1 MEQLTPGEW
10 ASEQLKR
17 APAFA
22 IATAIVVGL
31 LVLSSFIEYTS
42 ARPKTDSDL
51 ISEADIAEEEPP
63 PIEEI
68 EEIKPEERDL
78 DPVDKAPA
86 LEENNVSPVDAPI
99 ESDIDVDVEFTEDET
114 SDAVV
119 ASDPIPMDLTKRMAV
134 IATEGSTGGFRG
146 VLGSRTKGGKR
157 RAARAYG
164 MPKGTDK
171 SIIAALRWLKKA
183 QNKETGGWEAHKWP
197 GGPNNRPSRGTS
209 NGVSGLALLA
219 YLGFGC
225 TDRQPAEFA
234 STVKKAIEYI
244 VNIQRKEGDDGAGS
258 KKGWFGARMYTQ
270 GICTMAMAEAYGMT
284 GRKDCKKA
292 AEMGLAYILRK
303 QPPHGAF
310 GYTGPGNDVSVTG
323 FQVQAI
329 KACLN
334 VGIDVPKAA
343 VERTGRFLKTCMC
356 KNYSTPYRINPAA
369 AVQAG
374 SGKVSMTAAAL
385 TGRLFMGHKRSA
397 PDCVGQADFLTAGD
411 RHLAQAKQTTGYYPI
426 YYLSLSMFNMGGKY
440 WRSWNNAFNGP
451 MREAQ
456 VTAGPE
462 KGSWSGG
469 GSGGRVFATSMACL
483 SLEVYFRYQRVR
495 R

>member
-42 ARPKTDSDL
+42 ARPKTDTDL

-146 VLGSRTKGGKR
+146 VLGNRTKAGKR

-171 SIIAALRWLKKA
+171 SIVDALRWLKKA
-183 QNKETGGWEAHKWP
+183 QNKETGGWDSRRW
-197 GGPNNRPSRGTS
+197 GGAGGRNV
-209 NGVSGLALLA
+209 GVSGLSLLA

-225 TDRQPAEFA
+225 THRQPAEFA
-234 STVKKAIEYI
+234 STVKKAIAYI
-244 VNIQRKEGDDGAGS
+244 IEKQHTEGGDDAGS
-258 KKGWFGARMYTQ
+258 KRGWFGERMYTQ
-270 GICTMAMAEAYGMT
+270 GIATMAMAEAYAMT
-284 GRKDCKKA
+284 GRKDCMKA
-292 AEMGLAYILRK
+292 AELGLGYILRK

-323 FQVQAI
+323 FQIQAI
-329 KACLN
+329 KACLAA
-334 VGIDVPKAA
+334 GIDVPETAK
-343 VERTGRFLKTCMC
+343 ERTEKFLKICMC
-356 KNYSTPYRINPAA
+356 KNYSTPYRIAEAA
-369 AVQAG
+369 GVQSG

-397 PDCVGQADFLTAGD
+397 PDCVGQADYLIGQD
-411 RHLAQAKQTTGYYPI
+411 RHLVIAKSAKNHYAI

-440 WRSWNNAFNGP
+440 WRSWNNGFNGP
-451 MREAQ
+451 LRARQERD
-456 VTAGPE
+456 GPE
-462 KGSWSGG
+462 KGSWPIEGAAYG
-469 GSGGRVFATSMACL
+469 RHGGRVYTTAMSCL
-483 SLEVYFRYQRVR
+483 ALEVYFRYKRAR